1 MPEFA
6 ALRDCLVQRLDELIE
21 ATQQLPEASQNH
33 VFLRIDEAVRRLDTL
48 RGMVNRVIEEQR
60 RGPVDA
66 LDG

>member
-6 ALRDCLVQRLDELIE
+6 ALRDYLVRRLDELIE
-21 ATQQLPEASQNH
+21 AAQKLPEPSQNH
-33 VFLRIDEAVRRLDTL
+33 VFLRIDQAAKRLDAL
-48 RGMVNRVIEEQR
+48 QGLVDRAVEEHQ